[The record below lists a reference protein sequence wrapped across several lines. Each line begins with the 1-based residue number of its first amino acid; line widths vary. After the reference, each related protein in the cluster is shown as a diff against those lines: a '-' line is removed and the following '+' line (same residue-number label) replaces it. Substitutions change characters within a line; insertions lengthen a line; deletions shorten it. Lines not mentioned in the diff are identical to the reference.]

1 MALSSYS
8 TDAVSFIDK
17 EGAELFQISTDKT
30 GSYAYDTVY
39 IKDNNSVAVSSGG
52 GDSRCKHPYCMRTMP
67 LYRLAAKNIL

>member
-1 MALSSYS
+1 MIGLL
-8 TDAVSFIDK
+8 DLIDK

-52 GDSRCKHPYCMRTMP
+52 GDSRCITQVDTVEHG
-67 LYRLAAKNIL
+67 YR